1 MYYCKKCGK
10 SLPDDAR
17 FCDRC
22 NTSVRSSGGKK
33 ELIEDL
39 KEERLARRKAKA
51 VEERL
56 RKIRKIKSKRMKLII
71 GSVIALV
78 VLGVASAVVTNIV
91 FTKTSSITGPIDTVQ
106 NTTEEPW
113 HATEEPA
120 EESADIINSEGY
132 IITTVY
138 DVSFAYPSSF
148 TRDSSHT
155 GGGLLLADSIGDAK
169 LVAEQTAAALTS
181 PSDAMKSCIETND
194 LISPTATVTDNTY
207 SVTGT
212 RGESVYHRFA
222 VITDDKELYY
232 ELVYPAASS
241 RAAEYD
247 EYIRYMDSYLEAQ

>member
-22 NTSVRSSGGKK
+22 NTSVRSQGGKK

-56 RKIRKIKSKRMKLII
+56 RKIKKIKSKRMKLII

-91 FTKTSSITGPIDTVQ
+91 FTKTSSITGPIDTVH
-106 NTTEEPW
+106 NTTEETPQP
-113 HATEEPA
+113 TETA
-120 EESADIINSEGY
+120 SEEANIINSEGY
-132 IITTVY
+132 IVTSIY

-148 TRDSSHT
+148 TADSSNT
-155 GGGLLLADSIGDAK
+155 GGGMVLGDSVGDAK
-169 LVAEQTAAALTS
+169 LVVYRTTAALTS
-181 PSDAMKSCIETND
+181 PSDAMKSCIETKD
-194 LISPTATVTDNTY
+194 LVSPTATVTDNTY

-212 RGESVYHRFA
+212 RGENIYHRFSR
-222 VITDDKELYY
+222 ITEDTELYY
-232 ELVYPAASS
+232 ELIYPGASS
-241 RAAEYD
+241 RAAEYE